1 MKKTEV
7 ITYNLHNRGRTYR
20 GQDRS
25 NVDFSRVIA
34 YINGPVCDEKVKNRD
49 LLGFYGHFT
58 RQKYG
63 LEPREVGANK
73 KYETF
78 LVPAIVTTKLKA
90 YKDGTIEHQAEFL
103 ETEPGQICAKLYNSH
118 VGGFSSVI
126 NGTRDAFLGFDYVL
140 EPNYTTNR
148 GYLLDSVNSLDM
160 TAAEMDSVMAYEQR
174 AALLELLDR
183 TENAYKIATESLDRL
198 QVENNQLYSLLAQKG
213 ISPDSPILD
222 DVQGKL
228 PIVTSSRA
236 RAEFFDDVERF
247 RNASL
252 PKIIEPR
259 KTEQEVSPDQRLF
272 NRILGRS

>member
-7 ITYNLHNRGRTYR
+7 ITYNLHNRGRKYR

-25 NVDFSRVIA
+25 NVDFSRVID
-34 YINGPVCDEKVKNRD
+34 YINGPICNEKVKNRD
-49 LLGFYGHFT
+49 LVGFYGHFT

-90 YKDGTIEHQAEFL
+90 YKDGTVEHQAEFL
-103 ETEPGQICAKLYNSH
+103 ETEPGQICAKLYTSH

-148 GYLLDSVNSLDM
+148 GYLLDSVNPLDM
-160 TAAEMDSVMAYEQR
+160 SEAEMDSVMAYEQR
-174 AALLELLDR
+174 AAILELLDR
-183 TENAYKIATESLDRL
+183 TENAYKMATESIDRL
-198 QVENNQLYSLLAQKG
+198 QIENNQLYSMLAKQG
-213 ISPDSPILD
+213 ISPDSPMLD

-236 RAEFFDDVERF
+236 RADFFDDVKKF
-247 RNASL
+247 RSASL
-252 PKIIEPR
+252 PRIIEPR
-259 KTEQEVSPDQRLF
+259 KADTEDSPDKRLY
-272 NRILGRS
+272 NRILGRF